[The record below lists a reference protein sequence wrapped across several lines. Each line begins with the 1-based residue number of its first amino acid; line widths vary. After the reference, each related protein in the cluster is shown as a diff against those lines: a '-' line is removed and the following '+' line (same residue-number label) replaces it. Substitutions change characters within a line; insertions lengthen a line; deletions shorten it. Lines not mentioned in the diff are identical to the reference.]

1 MIAVLDYGIG
11 NLRSAEK
18 ALVHLGAEVRVVTD
32 AKDASG
38 ASGIVLPG
46 VGAFGASMRA
56 LRACG
61 LDVVARKAIE
71 NEVPFFGIC
80 VGYQM
85 LFGASEES
93 EDERGLDILEGSVVR
108 LRGDVRLPQ
117 MQWNTIQRT
126 GMPSEMLGGVTSDEW
141 MYFVHSFVP
150 QPALDAQR
158 YVVATTE
165 YGERIAAAIERGNLW
180 GVQFHP
186 EKSGRSGLAL
196 LGRFLAHCE
205 REGREL

>member
-32 AKDASG
+32 PKDASG

-56 LRACG
+56 LRSFG

-93 EDERGLDILEGSVVR
+93 QDERGLDIFEGTVVR
-108 LRGDVRLPQ
+108 LRGDVRRPQ

-126 GMPSEMLGGVTSDEW
+126 GMPSEMLGGNTRDEW

-150 QPALDAQR
+150 QPARDAQR

-165 YGERIAAAIERGNLW
+165 YGERIAVAIERGNLW

-186 EKSGRSGLAL
+186 EKSGTSGLAL